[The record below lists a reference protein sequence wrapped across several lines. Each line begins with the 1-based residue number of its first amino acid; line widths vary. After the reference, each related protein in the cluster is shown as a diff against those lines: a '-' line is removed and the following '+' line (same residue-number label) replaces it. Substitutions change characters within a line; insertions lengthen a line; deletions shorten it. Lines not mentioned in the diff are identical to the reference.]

1 MHALKAQ
8 VKNGRI
14 VVDEPT
20 DLPNGTELYIVAADQ
35 SEDVVLLHDD
45 GLDDDDRG
53 KLLVAIDESL
63 AEADAGKVEDF
74 SKLLAEMRA
83 ES

>member
-20 DLPNGTELYIVAADQ
+20 DLPDGAEVELRIVGGDELD
-35 SEDVVLLHDD
+35 EDERVALHASLER
-45 GLDDDDRG
+45 GLDDEDAGRKVD
-53 KLLVAIDESL
+53 VDEFL
-63 AEADAGKVEDF
+63 AEVA
-74 SKLLAEMRA
+74 AEA
-83 ES
+83 